1 MKIAD
6 SSVWLEYF
14 ADTQHA
20 ETFASIITETSELLV
35 PSVTIYEV
43 FRKTLLERTE
53 HEAMTIISYMKKGKI
68 IALDDILDLNAAY
81 NGLKF
86 KLPFADSVIYT
97 IALNNN
103 ATLYTLD
110 KHFKGLEN
118 VEYFMK

>member
-14 ADTQHA
+14 ADTTLAQSL
-20 ETFASIITETSELLV
+20 EPIISETSELLV

-43 FRKTLLERTE
+43 FRKTLIERTE

-68 IALDDILDLNAAY
+68 IPLDDILALNAAY
-81 NGLKF
+81 YGVKF

-97 IALNNN
+97 VALNYN

-110 KHFKGLEN
+110 KHFQGLEH
-118 VEYFMK
+118 VEYFAK